1 MQNHFIFLA
10 QTKLVY
16 SVHNNSVMK
25 IYKEQITNL
34 CIQTYYNLYGVMPD
48 AQELAE
54 MPGSDKL
61 TDEKQA
67 A

>member
-1 MQNHFIFLA
+1 MMN
-10 QTKLVY
+10 TY
-16 SVHNNSVMK
+16 R
-25 IYKEQITNL
+25 EQIMNL
-34 CIQTYYNLYGVMPD
+34 CIQTYHNLYGVMPD

-54 MPGSDKL
+54 MIGEDMP

>member
-1 MQNHFIFLA
+1 MINFKFSNERRVSA
-10 QTKLVY
+10 MMNT
-16 SVHNNSVMK
+16 
-25 IYKEQITNL
+25 YKDQITNL

-54 MPGSDKL
+54 MIGEAVAPL
-61 TDEKQA
+61 DEKQA

>member
-1 MQNHFIFLA
+1 MINFKFSNERRVSA
-10 QTKLVY
+10 MMNT
-16 SVHNNSVMK
+16 
-25 IYKEQITNL
+25 YKDQITNL

-54 MPGSDKL
+54 MIGEDVAPL
-61 TDEKQA
+61 DEKQA

>member
-1 MQNHFIFLA
+1 MMN
-10 QTKLVY
+10 T
-16 SVHNNSVMK
+16 
-25 IYKEQITNL
+25 YKDQITNL

-54 MPGSDKL
+54 MIDEDMP
-61 TDEKQA
+61 THEKQA

>member
-1 MQNHFIFLA
+1 MINFKFSNERRVSA
-10 QTKLVY
+10 MMNT
-16 SVHNNSVMK
+16 
-25 IYKEQITNL
+25 YKDQITNL

-54 MPGSDKL
+54 MIGEDVATL
-61 TDEKQA
+61 DEKQA

>member
-1 MQNHFIFLA
+1 MMN
-10 QTKLVY
+10 TY
-16 SVHNNSVMK
+16 R
-25 IYKEQITNL
+25 EQIMNL

-54 MPGSDKL
+54 MIGEDMP

>member
-1 MQNHFIFLA
+1 MNKNNPNHRKEGVSLMN
-10 QTKLVY
+10 T
-16 SVHNNSVMK
+16 
-25 IYKEQITNL
+25 YKDQITNL

-54 MPGSDKL
+54 MIGEAVAPL
-61 TDEKQA
+61 DEKQA

>member
-1 MQNHFIFLA
+1 MNKNNPNHRKEGVSHDEYLR
-10 QTKLVY
+10 
-16 SVHNNSVMK
+16 
-25 IYKEQITNL
+25 EQITNL

-54 MPGSDKL
+54 MIGEDVAPL
-61 TDEKQA
+61 DEKQA

>member
-1 MQNHFIFLA
+1 MMN
-10 QTKLVY
+10 T
-16 SVHNNSVMK
+16 
-25 IYKEQITNL
+25 YKDQITNL

-54 MPGSDKL
+54 MIGEDML